1 MKNEINPM
9 QRENY
14 PFLNSP
20 RCGVKTRKGT
30 ACKAPAVKNK
40 KRCRMHGGSMG
51 SGAPL
56 DSKNAM
62 KQGFHTKEVKSLKKA
77 IRLLFK
83 ELS

>member
-20 RCGVKTRKGT
+20 RCGAKTRKGT
-30 ACKAPAVKNK
+30 VCRAPAVKNK

-56 DSKNAM
+56 GSKNAL
-62 KQGFHTKEVKSLKKA
+62 QHGFHTKEAKELKKA

-83 ELS
+83 ELF